1 MVTSFKYLGQVIS
14 AAEDYWL
21 AVVRNLSKVRLVWW
35 RLTRILSKE
44 GAAPRVPGFFFKAV
58 VLLMLLFSAETWV
71 AAPLMGWFLGWV
83 PVPGVAMVDKEAPK
97 ETDR

>member
-1 MVTSFKYLGQVIS
+1 M
-14 AAEDYWL
+14 
-21 AVVRNLSKVRLVWW
+21 WW

-44 GAAPRVPGFFFKAV
+44 GAAQRVSRFFFKAV
-58 VLLMLLFSAETWV
+58 VLLVLIFGAETLV
-71 AAPLMGWFLGWV
+71 VAPLMGWFLGWV